1 MRHNVRVSTTFPK
14 ARKSSKG
21 YDIAQVEDF
30 LEDARRAYSA
40 EPGTPTVLSAR
51 RIRETAFSLQKGG
64 YATASVDAALER
76 LEDAFAARERDV
88 AIAADGEK
96 AWYVRVKGEAQQILD
111 RAAGPSGQRFDRVSS
126 FTLGYERKSVDEFC
140 DRLVDY
146 FQNGQALP
154 IEAVRTVTF
163 RSVRGGYREAQVDAV
178 LDAVID
184 VMLAVR

>member
-1 MRHNVRVSTTFPK
+1 MDAVSTTFPK
-14 ARKSSKG
+14 ARRSAKG

-40 EPGTPTVLSAR
+40 APGTPAVLSAQ
-51 RIRETAFSLQKGG
+51 RIRSTAFALQKGG
-64 YATASVDAALER
+64 YATPAVDAALER
-76 LEDAFAARERDV
+76 LEDAFAARERESV
-88 AIAADGEK
+88 IAEAGER
-96 AWYVRVKGEAQQILD
+96 AWYQRVKSDAQELLD
-111 RAAGPSGQRFDRVSS
+111 RAAGPAGAKFDRVSS
-126 FTLGYERKSVDEFC
+126 FTLGYDRKGVDAFC
-140 DRLVDY
+140 ARLVDY
-146 FQNGQALP
+146 FQHGQALP

>member
-1 MRHNVRVSTTFPK
+1 VRHNGHVSTTFPK

-40 EPGTPTVLSAR
+40 APGTPAVLTSQG
-51 RIRETAFSLQKGG
+51 IRSTAFVLQRGG
-64 YATASVDAALER
+64 YATAAVDAALER

-88 AIAADGEK
+88 AIAAAGER
-96 AWYVRVKGEAQQILD
+96 AWYERVRGDAQEILD
-111 RAAGPSGQRFDRVSS
+111 RVASPAGRRFDRVSS
-126 FTLGYERKSVDEFC
+126 FTLGYERRAVDAFC

-146 FQNGQALP
+146 FQHGRALP

-163 RSVRGGYREAQVDAV
+163 RSVRGGYREAQVDAL